1 MTSRTPATASAT
13 ASKPSTAQQP
23 GHPTRLPGSV
33 SSLKVQLS
41 ASELLRQQQQ
51 RQPHPAPSSPSP
63 SSSSYSFT
71 TPQQLRNQQRAG
83 HLASTLTASIQPT
96 DVQLLAT
103 SILGNQQRQ
112 RLTLEWS
119 EKLINLPA
127 SFHPAH
133 TGAGRGVSR
142 ETLKRALTFLSP
154 SSWLNVLDER
164 YLAGSCPYPSCDN
177 AAPAATAASAKGSS
191 RVGSS
196 SSSSSSNTAS
206 ARPAQY
212 RISLKSR
219 TVSRNTAEDPGD
231 RQTFCSQRCWKRS
244 QWVRQWVLKDRGE
257 IAAGPDLNAAGNAT
271 GDQGGRFE
279 RLMDQDAWREIELL
293 EDLEESGEMQRLL
306 ARPEEAVPQQ
316 QEQQGKGPL
325 QDRAQAGV
333 VVAPPPKSSDA
344 MCPATAPAAP
354 SDARKAAKDQV
365 AQLLDSLTIYER
377 PPRSGS
383 PSSAAPPPPPPPLQ
397 SQSSQ
402 TPKTTKKPASKVDYD
417 TDLPS
422 FIGARFHGQPATTDT
437 AKRRPT
443 LGRTSRDDQNGKI
456 DEGHDDDDDDDEDA
470 DLVLGLTSSSRNMG
484 TKRGVQAILATSSR
498 AVDADAG
505 AEHDDG
511 GDDDD
516 EGDDEAE
523 VDPEVLQERR
533 QTQRMLD
540 EALQVRRQ
548 QRELGLLD

>member
-354 SDARKAAKDQV
+354 SDARKAAKDQ
-365 AQLLDSLTIYER
+365 
-377 PPRSGS
+377 
-383 PSSAAPPPPPPPLQ
+383 